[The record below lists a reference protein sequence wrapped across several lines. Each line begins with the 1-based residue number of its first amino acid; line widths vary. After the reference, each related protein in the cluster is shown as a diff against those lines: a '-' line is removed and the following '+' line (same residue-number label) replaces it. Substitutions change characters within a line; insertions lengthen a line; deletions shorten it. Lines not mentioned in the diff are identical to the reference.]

1 MPVSTTTESLPAEP
15 EEHTFLDAGLTS
27 RILYLQS
34 ANWFPGTEG
43 ALPEHTSRASKLLK
57 EVEVDAGLSINPAE
71 QVKLNKLMRQDVTVG
86 MESKLRMDRHGSVSQ
101 RLKKLREERS
111 KTAGRKWY
119 DLARPEMTDE
129 MRQELTVLRLM
140 KYAKPGLRRGG
151 AGARAGEAE
160 HFEIGN
166 VVAPASAHYTDRQ
179 TSSADGS
186 VRKSAKLGFV
196 DALLQ
201 DQDYKRFAKRKRAE
215 NFDRQ
220 QSHQRRPP
228 PKMRR

>member
-1 MPVSTTTESLPAEP
+1 M
-15 EEHTFLDAGLTS
+15 DAGLTS

-34 ANWFPGTEG
+34 SNWFPGSQG
-43 ALPEHTSRASKLLK
+43 ALPEHTGRASKLLK
-57 EVEVDAGLSINPAE
+57 EVEIDAGLSINPAE
-71 QVKLNKLMRQDVTVG
+71 QVKLNKLMRRDVTVG
-86 MESKLRMDRHGSVSQ
+86 IEGKLRMDRHGSVSQ
-101 RLKKLREERS
+101 RLKKLREDRA

-119 DLARPEMTDE
+119 DLGRPEMTDE
-129 MRQELTVLRLM
+129 LRQELTVLRLM
-140 KYAKPGLRRGG
+140 KYARPGSRKGG

-166 VVAPASAHYTDRQ
+166 IVAPASAHYTDRH
-179 TSSADGS
+179 TSSADGR

-201 DQDYKRFAKRKRAE
+201 DQDYRRYAKRKRTE
-215 NFDRQ
+215 NLERQ
-220 QSHQRRPP
+220 QSNQRRAPP